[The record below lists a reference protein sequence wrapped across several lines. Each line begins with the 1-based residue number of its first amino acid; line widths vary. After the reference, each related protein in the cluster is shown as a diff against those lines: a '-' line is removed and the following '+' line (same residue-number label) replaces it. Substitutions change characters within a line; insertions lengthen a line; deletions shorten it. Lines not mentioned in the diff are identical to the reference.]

1 MRDKWRKFKMDI
13 SKIWPEW
20 NIIEKIGEG
29 SYGVVY
35 KAEKN
40 DLGINSYAA
49 IKVISIPGK
58 SEEIDSL
65 SYDKEDIEGT
75 KKYYNEVKEDY
86 VKEIKLMQSLKG
98 APNIV
103 IIDDYKAVQKEDGIG
118 WDIYIRMEL
127 LTSLNKYSSSHSLE
141 ENDVIKLGTDIC
153 TALEF
158 CHRQGIIHRDI
169 KPENIFIDD
178 FGNYKLGDFGIA
190 RKLETASSSLVQKGP
205 WLYMAPELVKNNPPD
220 AMTDIYSLGL
230 VLYRF
235 MNYKNWIP
243 FIKSTEEM
251 YSPSAINTAVE
262 MRNKGA
268 FLPPPSLASAE
279 TANVILR
286 ACAYYRD
293 VRFKTAA
300 DMKNALLA
308 VQNNTYIMFDIE
320 EASKAVA
327 EAEGTTLPVPSSPP
341 KKKKSKAVV
350 FIIVIALLAAVG
362 GVGVFLMNHSESAE
376 SSGTSSTVISEVSA
390 VVSESEEPVS
400 EQNDDILE
408 QVSSLAKDEKYSEAI
423 KLLRE
428 NSRIADNEDI
438 YKLYCYEYK
447 KQLFVEVSNM
457 AADNDYIGAVNKLKE
472 SSSVLTN
479 DEDIIAKQN
488 EYQTL
493 YVSDMIEQAESWLKL
508 KNFEDAKKV
517 INDALKNFPDNTE
530 LIAEN
535 EKIQSEMKKTE
546 QESSQE
552 SSETSKE
559 ESSKNQPENSQK
571 PENSESDLSEPSGTV
586 KLGTNTVKDNDN
598 NNVSENAQKI
608 TLGDTIDGSIAPE
621 GDIDFYAFNITQSGC
636 VTLNI
641 KSYMKYYCIY
651 IYDVAGTEVWYTTE
665 NEYNS
670 TVGFRQDEYKIYL
683 EKGNYSIKVTG
694 YRVNDWDAST
704 GKYQLKTF
712 FESVKANEKEKNNTA
727 NEANRIHL
735 GETING
741 LIAMND
747 AMDFYKFT
755 IANSG
760 KVSLDITAY
769 MRYYTISLYDMEGT
783 LLYDVYDKEF
793 NSTVGFRNDKYDIYL
808 EKGSYY
814 IKITGYRQNDWDAST
829 GKYTIVTSY
838 TNANATETEPNNI
851 AEQANE
857 IKFNAEVVGLIGCND
872 VLDFYK
878 FNMDKSGSLNID
890 ITSYMRYYT
899 LYIYDTKGNE
909 MWNSYDNEYNN
920 TTGFRTD
927 THQVDLAKGS
937 YYLRVTGYRQNDWD
951 ASTGTYKFKLS

>member
-1 MRDKWRKFKMDI
+1 MDI

-40 DLGINSYAA
+40 DLGIKSYAA

-75 KKYYNEVKEDY
+75 KKYYKEVMEDY

-127 LTSLNKYSSSHSLE
+127 LTSLNKYSSSHSLK
-141 ENDVIKLGTDIC
+141 ENDVIKLGMDIC

-169 KPENIFIDD
+169 KPENIFVDD

-243 FIKSTEEM
+243 FIKSAEEM
-251 YSPSAINTAVE
+251 YSPSAINRAVE
-262 MRNKGA
+262 MRNNGA

-293 VRFKTAA
+293 VRFKTSA

-327 EAEGTTLPVPSSPP
+327 EAEGTVLPTPPPPP

-350 FIIVIALLAAVG
+350 FIIVIALLAAAG
-362 GVGVFLMNHSESAE
+362 GVGVFLMNHSENKENSD
-376 SSGTSSTVISEVSA
+376 TPSTVISEVST

-408 QVSSLAKDEKYSEAI
+408 QVSALAKDEKYSEAI

-447 KQLFVEVSNM
+447 KQLFDETSNM

-508 KNFEDAKKV
+508 KNFEDAKKM
-517 INDALKNFPDNTE
+517 IDDALRNFPDNTE

-535 EKIQSEMKKTE
+535 EKIQSEMKKTG
-546 QESSQE
+546 QDSSQE

-559 ESSKNQPENSQK
+559 ESSKNQPESS
-571 PENSESDLSEPSGTV
+571 ENSGSDLSEPSGTV
-586 KLGTNTVKDNDN
+586 KLGTSTVKDNDN

-621 GDIDFYAFNITQSGC
+621 GDIDFYAFELEQSGRI
-636 VTLNI
+636 TLNM
-641 KSYMKYYCIY
+641 KSYMRYYTLTL
-651 IYDVAGTEVWYTTE
+651 YDVSGSQIWNSEN
-665 NEYNS
+665 NEYNN
-670 TVGFRQDEYKIYL
+670 TVGFRQDNITTDL
-683 EKGNYSIKVTG
+683 EKGKYFFKVTG
-694 YRVNDWDAST
+694 YKYLDRSGGYVST
-704 GKYQLKTF
+704 GNYQLKTS
-712 FESVKANEKEKNNTA
+712 FESANANETEWNNSVDTA
-727 NEANRIHL
+727 NKINL
-735 GETING
+735 GETIHG
-741 LIAMND
+741 LIAKND
-747 AMDFYKFT
+747 GIDFYQFT
-755 IANSG
+755 LSDSG
-760 KVSLDITAY
+760 TVSLDITSY
-769 MRYYTISLYDMEGT
+769 LEYYTLVIYDMEGNQLWYT
-783 LLYDVYDKEF
+783 NRNEY
-793 NSTVGFRNDKYDIYL
+793 NATVGFRNDKYQVSL
-808 EKGSYY
+808 EKGTYY
-814 IKITGYRQNDWDAST
+814 LRAAGYRVGDNDGYGIHT
-829 GKYTIVTSY
+829 GKYMIVTGY
-838 TNANATETEPNNI
+838 TNANATEMEPNNSV
-851 AEQANE
+851 AQANE
-857 IKFNAEVVGLIGCND
+857 ISFNEEVVGLIGWND
-872 VLDFYK
+872 SWDFYK
-878 FNMDKSGSLNID
+878 FNVAKTGNVNIN
-890 ITSYMRYYT
+890 ITSYMKYYT
-899 LYIYDTKGNE
+899 LNIYNTEGKEVFKTDR
-909 MWNSYDNEYNN
+909 NEYNA
-920 TTGFRTD
+920 TAGFRTD
-927 THQVDLAKGS
+927 IHQVDLEKGS
-937 YYLRVTGYRQNDWD
+937 YYLKVTGYKYNEED
-951 ASTGTYKFKLS
+951 SSKGTYKFTLS

>member
-1 MRDKWRKFKMDI
+1 MDI

-40 DLGINSYAA
+40 DLGIKSYAA

-75 KKYYNEVKEDY
+75 KKYYKEVMEDY

-127 LTSLNKYSSSHSLE
+127 LTSLNKYSSSHSLK
-141 ENDVIKLGTDIC
+141 ENDVIKLGMDIC

-169 KPENIFIDD
+169 KPENIFVDD

-243 FIKSTEEM
+243 FIKSAEEM
-251 YSPSAINTAVE
+251 YSPSAINRAVE
-262 MRNKGA
+262 MRNNGA

-327 EAEGTTLPVPSSPP
+327 EAEGTVLPTLPPPP

-350 FIIVIALLAAVG
+350 FIIVIALLAAAG
-362 GVGVFLMNHSESAE
+362 GVGVFLMNHSENKENSD
-376 SSGTSSTVISEVSA
+376 TPSTVISEVST

-408 QVSSLAKDEKYSEAI
+408 QVSALAKDEKYSEAI

-447 KQLFVEVSNM
+447 KRLFDETSNM

-517 INDALKNFPDNTE
+517 INDALKNFPDNAE

-535 EKIQSEMKKTE
+535 EKIQSEMKKKE

-559 ESSKNQPENSQK
+559 ESSKNQSENSQK

-586 KLGTNTVKDNDN
+586 KLGTSTVKDNDN

-641 KSYMKYYCIY
+641 KSYMRYYCIHMY
-651 IYDVAGTEVWYTTE
+651 NVAGTEIWRTTE

-694 YRVNDWDAST
+694 YKYGESFAST
-704 GKYQLKTF
+704 GNYELKTS
-712 FESVKANEKEKNNTA
+712 FESANANEKEGNNSA
-727 NEANRIHL
+727 GEANKINL
-735 GETING
+735 GETVNG
-741 LIAMND
+741 VIAVND
-747 AMDFYKFT
+747 TMDFYSFKL
-755 IANSG
+755 AQSG
-760 KVSLDITAY
+760 KVTLNIKSYMKYYCIYIYDISGTEVW
-769 MRYYTISLYDMEGT
+769 YTTENEY
-783 LLYDVYDKEF
+783 
-793 NSTVGFRNDKYDIYL
+793 NSTVGFRNDEYNIYL
-808 EKGSYY
+808 EKGGYY
-814 IKITGYRQNDWDAST
+814 MKITGYKYGETFGST
-829 GKYTIVTSY
+829 GKYTIATSY
-838 TNANATETEPNNI
+838 INANATEIEPNNS
-851 AEQANE
+851 ADEANE
-857 IKFNAEVVGLIGCND
+857 IAFNKEVVGLIGSND
-872 VLDFYK
+872 VFDFYK
-878 FNMDKSGSLNID
+878 FTTDQPKSLNID

-899 LYIYDTKGNE
+899 LHIYDINGTQIWKTDE
-909 MWNSYDNEYNN
+909 NEYN
-920 TTGFRTD
+920 TTAGFRTD
-927 THQVDLAKGS
+927 RHQVDLGKGT
-937 YYLRVTGYRQNDWD
+937 YYLKVTGYKYGESF
-951 ASTGTYKFKLS
+951 ASKGTYKFTLS

>member
-1 MRDKWRKFKMDI
+1 MDI

-20 NIIEKIGEG
+20 KIIKKIGEG

-40 DLGINSYAA
+40 DLDIKSYAA

-65 SYDKEDIEGT
+65 SYNKEDIEGI
-75 KKYYNEVKEDY
+75 KKYYREIMEDY

-103 IIDDYKAVQKEDGIG
+103 IIDDYKAVQKEDGVG

-127 LTSLNKYSSSHSLE
+127 LTSLNEYSSAHSLK
-141 ENDVIKLGTDIC
+141 ENDVIKLGMDIC
-153 TALEF
+153 TALEP

-169 KPENIFIDD
+169 KPENIFVDD

-190 RKLETASSSLVQKGP
+190 RKLENASSSLIQKGP
-205 WLYMAPELVKNNPPD
+205 WLYMAPELIKNHPSD

-251 YSPSAINTAVE
+251 YSPSAINTAME
-262 MRNKGA
+262 MRNKGD
-268 FLPPPSLASAE
+268 FLPPPSLASTE
-279 TANVILR
+279 MANVILR
-286 ACAYYRD
+286 ACAYYRG

-308 VQNNTYIMFDIE
+308 VQNNTYVMFNIE

-327 EAEGTTLPVPSSPP
+327 EAEGISISTPLHHQTP
-341 KKKKSKAVV
+341 KKKKSKIVPV
-350 FIIVIALLAAVG
+350 IILVALLAVAG
-362 GVGVFLMNHSESAE
+362 GVCVFLMNNSKIKENSD
-376 SSGTSSTVISEVSA
+376 TPSTVISEVSA

-400 EQNDDILE
+400 ESKDEILE

-428 NSRIADNEDI
+428 NSRISDNKDI

-447 KQLFVEVSNM
+447 KQLFDEVSNM
-457 AADNDYIGAVNKLKE
+457 SADNDYIGAVNKLKE
-472 SSSVLTN
+472 SSSVLAN
-479 DEDIIAKQN
+479 DEEIKAKQN
-488 EYQTL
+488 EYQAL

-508 KNFEDAKKV
+508 KNFEDAKK
-517 INDALKNFPDNTE
+517 IIDDALKNFPDSAE
-530 LIAEN
+530 LIAAN
-535 EKIQSEMKKTE
+535 EKIQSEMKKAE

-552 SSETSKE
+552 SSEPSKE
-559 ESSKNQPENSQK
+559 ESSKSQPENSQK
-571 PENSESDLSEPSGTV
+571 PENSGSDLREPSETV
-586 KLGTNTVKDNDN
+586 KLGTSTIKDNDN

-608 TLGDTIDGSIAPE
+608 MLGDTIDGSIAPE
-621 GDIDFYAFNITQSGC
+621 GDIDFYAFDITQSGC

-641 KSYMKYYCIY
+641 KSYMRYYCIY
-651 IYDVAGTEVWYTTE
+651 MYDSAGTEVWYTKE

-683 EKGNYSIKVTG
+683 EEGSYSIKVNG
-694 YRVNDWDAST
+694 YRAEDWDAST
-704 GKYQLKTF
+704 GKYQLKTS
-712 FESVKANEKEKNNTA
+712 FESANANEKEWNNSA
-727 NEANRIHL
+727 SEANKINL

-741 LIAMND
+741 VIAVND
-747 AMDFYKFT
+747 KVDFYKFT
-755 IANSG
+755 IADSG

-769 MRYYTISLYDMEGT
+769 MRYYTISLYDLEGT
-783 LLYDVYDKEF
+783 LLYDVYDKEY
-793 NSTVGFRNDKYDIYL
+793 NSTVGFRNDKYDVYL

-814 IKITGYRQNDWDAST
+814 LKVTGYRENDWDASM
-829 GKYTIVTSY
+829 GKYSIVTKY
-838 TNANATETEPNNI
+838 TDAKATEKEPNNS
-851 AEQANE
+851 ADHSNE
-857 IKFNAEVVGLIGCND
+857 IKLNTDVVGLIGWND
-872 VLDFYK
+872 NLDFYK
-878 FNMDKSGSLNID
+878 FTIDRSKSLNIN
-890 ITSYMRYYT
+890 ITSYMQYYT
-899 LYIYDTKGNE
+899 LHIYDIKGNE
-909 MWNSYDNEYNN
+909 IWKTDGNEYNK

-927 THQVDLAKGS
+927 TYQVDLGKGS
-937 YYLRVTGYRQNDWD
+937 YYLRVTGYRENDWD
-951 ASTGTYKFKLS
+951 ASRGIYKFKLS